1 MNGQPPPPAVP
12 PIQPAPQSYRPPR
25 SGMGC
30 FGACCLTV
38 IILGFVCIAGTIGT
52 GWYFYHKLASNNI
65 ISDAPIAVQLEPPSE
80 AQYKTADDS
89 LTKLKAA
96 TDERREETISFT
108 ADDLNALLAR
118 HPDFRD
124 LAGHARVEIADS
136 TMTISLSA
144 PIDNF
149 LWSSNKRRWFNGIV
163 RFTGRY
169 ENGEFQ
175 INVQSAR
182 GGDYDVPG
190 YILSRMN
197 SNISEVITD
206 NTDDWR
212 RELGVDLRRV
222 KRMSIEGDK
231 LIITTKAE

>member
-1 MNGQPPPPAVP
+1 
-12 PIQPAPQSYRPPR
+12 
-25 SGMGC
+25 MGC

-38 IILGFVCIAGTIGT
+38 IILGFVCIAGVLGT

-65 ISDAPIAVQLEPPSE
+65 ISDAPISVQLEAPTE
-80 AQYKTADDS
+80 AEYQAADQTLEKLKTAANE
-89 LTKLKAA
+89 K
-96 TDERREETISFT
+96 REETFSFT
-108 ADDLNALLAR
+108 GRDLNALLAR
-118 HPDFRD
+118 NPDFKD
-124 LAGHARVEIADS
+124 LEGHARVEIADS

-144 PIDNF
+144 PLDMF
-149 LWSSNKRRWFNGIV
+149 WSSHKRRWFNGIV

-175 INVQSAR
+175 VDIRSAR
-182 GGDYDVPG
+182 GGDYEVPES
-190 YILSRMN
+190 ILSRLN
-197 SNISEVITD
+197 STLSENLTD

-212 RELGVDLRRV
+212 RESGVDLRRV